1 MTAIDRSA
9 APALAQHAP
18 DPFPRCCSVASPST
32 AATRISGSARPCRA
46 RPRHGGRAQREGRL
60 PRGRRHRPEPTRPR
74 LVGAA
79 GLPPVRSR
87 RARPTRP
94 LPADLGDRGDAATDS
109 VSARRTV
116 VGAALSPYCPRI
128 SDLSVQAIYDACS
141 KTKPGAHEPPLA
153 AAHRI
158 GSTVEYVG
166 AIDQLLGY
174 VGREVLI
181 RVSPTTTRRGASA
194 RPRRL
199 GDMSAT
205 QFAATS
211 RVLRRRST

>member
-1 MTAIDRSA
+1 
-9 APALAQHAP
+9 
-18 DPFPRCCSVASPST
+18 
-32 AATRISGSARPCRA
+32 
-46 RPRHGGRAQREGRL
+46 
-60 PRGRRHRPEPTRPR
+60 
-74 LVGAA
+74 
-79 GLPPVRSR
+79 
-87 RARPTRP
+87 
-94 LPADLGDRGDAATDS
+94 
-109 VSARRTV
+109 
-116 VGAALSPYCPRI
+116 
-128 SDLSVQAIYDACS
+128 
-141 KTKPGAHEPPLA
+141 
-153 AAHRI
+153 
-158 GSTVEYVG
+158 VEYVE